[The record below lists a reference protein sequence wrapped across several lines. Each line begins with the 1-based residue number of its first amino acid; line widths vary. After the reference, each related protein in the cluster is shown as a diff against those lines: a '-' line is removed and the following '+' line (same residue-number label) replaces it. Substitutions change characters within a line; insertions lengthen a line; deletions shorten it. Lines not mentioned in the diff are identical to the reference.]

1 MADAGAAPLELGT
14 EKIGTLLR
22 KFAVPGIIAQT
33 AASLYNMVDSIYIGH
48 IPDVGSYAISGLA
61 VTFPLMNISIALGT
75 LVGVGAMTLISIML
89 GQKKYESAGKVLS
102 NTLTLN
108 VIIGVVFTIMA
119 LAFLDPILYFFGAS
133 ERTIPFARDYMTI
146 IILGNTFTHLLHGF
160 NGIIRSSGHP
170 KTAMGLTLF
179 TVISN
184 AILDPIFIFGLG
196 MGIKGAALA
205 TVICQILALV
215 YTFKFLGDKK
225 HFLHFSK
232 PLFRLNGRIA
242 RQSLAIGLGPFM
254 MNVAASLVALFVN
267 QQLRKY
273 GGDLAIGAYGIVNRF
288 VMLFAMICMG
298 FNQGL
303 QPIAGYNFGARQYKR
318 VKEVFILTAKW
329 EVLVTTVCFLIAMF
343 VPQVAAGMFT
353 NDPELL
359 GLSSRGMRIMCS
371 GFALVGFGMAS
382 GNFFQCLGM
391 VKKSIFLSLS
401 RQLLF
406 LLPFIYTLPLW
417 FQETGVWIS
426 FPISDILNIIVS
438 AIFIAGLFKKFNLMN
453 DGDDPELLGGI
464 TTTRRVDHPTLQR
477 AFSNLRRFLPFNNST
492 RV

>member
-1 MADAGAAPLELGT
+1 MAGNESAPLELGT
-14 EKIGTLLR
+14 ERVGTLLR
-22 KFAVPGIIAQT
+22 KYAVPGIIAQT

-89 GQKKYESAGKVLS
+89 GQKNYEAASRVLC

-108 VIIGVVFTIMA
+108 VIIGVIFTVVA

-133 ERTIPFARDYMTI
+133 ENTIPFARDYMTI

-184 AILDPIFIFGLG
+184 AILDPIFIFALN
-196 MGIKGAALA
+196 MGIQGAALA
-205 TVICQILALV
+205 TVICQVMALA
-215 YTFKFLGDKK
+215 YTIKFLSDKK

-232 PLFRLNGRIA
+232 PVFRLDTRIA
-242 RQSLAIGLGPFM
+242 KQSLAIGVGPFM

-318 VKEVFILTAKW
+318 VRDIFVLTAKW
-329 EVLVTTVCFLIAMF
+329 EVLVTTLCFLVSMF
-343 VPQVAAGMFT
+343 IPEVAVGLFT
-353 NDPELL
+353 NDPELKTL
-359 GLSSRGMRIMCS
+359 AVRGLRISVS

-426 FPISDILNIIVS
+426 FPISDLLNIIVS
-438 AIFIAGLFKKFNLMN
+438 AILILDIFKKFKRLK
-453 DGDDPELLGGI
+453 DGEEASSLGGA
-464 TTTRRVDHPTLQR
+464 V
-477 AFSNLRRFLPFNNST
+477 
-492 RV
+492 